1 MIDNERMKLWP
12 EPFSPKT
19 GLYLVATPIGNL
31 RDMTLRALDVLSAA
45 DMILC
50 EDKRVSSKLLNA
62 YGIKKPLRPYHDHS
76 TAADRE
82 AVIALLKEGKV
93 LALISDAGTPMIAD
107 PGYKLVKACREA
119 SLPVYTI
126 PGASAVLSALQ
137 LSALPTDVF
146 TFHGFLPAKSG
157 ALATKLKTIENN
169 YETHVFFESANRLTK
184 TFVAIR
190 DIFADRKIVIA
201 RELTKKFEEVFSG
214 TAAQVLAHYET
225 HILKG
230 EIVII
235 IEGKGDKP
243 VGEEALDDLLRHALA
258 QNSFK
263 EAVDIVKEQTSLP
276 KKTVYNRALEL
287 KDGAK

>member
-1 MIDNERMKLWP
+1 MKLWP

-50 EDKRVSSKLLNA
+50 EDKRVSTKLLNA

-82 AVIALLKEGKV
+82 AVLAMLKEGKV

-119 SLPVYTI
+119 SLPVYAI
-126 PGASAVLSALQ
+126 PGASAVLNALQ
-137 LSALPTDVF
+137 LSAMPTDIF
-146 TFHGFLPAKSG
+146 TFQGFLPTKSG
-157 ALATKLKTIENN
+157 ALNALLATIKNKT
-169 YETHVFFESANRLTK
+169 ETHVFFESANRLTK
-184 TFVAIR
+184 TLGFMKDVLG
-190 DIFADRKIVIA
+190 DRKIVIA

-214 TAAQVLAHYET
+214 TADEILTHYET

-230 EIVII
+230 EIVIV
-235 IEGKGDKP
+235 IEGKSDE
-243 VGEEALDDLLRHALA
+243 VIGEDALDDLLRKALSA
-258 QNSFK
+258 NSLK
-263 EAVDIVKEQTSLP
+263 EAVELVRMQTALA
-276 KKTVYNRALEL
+276 KKVVYNRALAL
-287 KDGAK
+287 KDAADK